1 MNVLGRQLIFGV
13 VSAFLAACT
22 QSNRPPDTP
31 LAHLS
36 ADVDAMKAF
45 PSGTISPRCSAAL
58 RELTSKVKDITAL
71 EQQGKAVDAVS
82 RDVLESD
89 QDEAEEACHPDAV
102 RLCQAPAPPEAT
114 LACRNVVGM
123 APYPSGAGE

>member
-1 MNVLGRQLIFGV
+1 MNVPGRRLIFGLV
-13 VSAFLAACT
+13 PAFLAACT
-22 QSNRPPDTP
+22 QPNRPPDTP

-36 ADVDAMKAF
+36 ADVGAMKAF
-45 PSGTISPRCSAAL
+45 PTAKISPRCDTAL

-89 QDEAEEACHPDAV
+89 QDEAEEACHSDAV

-114 LACRNVVGM
+114 QACRNVVGI
-123 APYPSGAGE
+123 APYPSRAGE